1 MGDMDDVI
9 KEFLVESYENL
20 DRLDQDLLVLE
31 KSGPTREMLSS
42 IFRTLHTIK
51 GTCGFLGFKR
61 LESVTHCGETLLSR
75 LRDGKIE
82 PSSDL
87 AAALLDLVV
96 AIREMLT
103 SIETSESEGDGEY
116 PTLLATLKRIAAEPG
131 ASIAPAPAAAPAPVA
146 PPVAAPPP
154 VAKTVAVVTPPE
166 DLFPASPEPLPDP
179 PPRRP
184 SQVIEEGLQ
193 DIIFAAPPE
202 ARTSVADSF
211 VRVNTGVLDRLMDL
225 VGELVLARNQIL
237 QFTGVYE
244 DQTFLTTSQRLNLI
258 TSELQEGI
266 MKTRM
271 QPISGIWNK
280 LPRVA
285 RDVATTC
292 GKQVRVDME
301 GSSTELDRTIIEA
314 IKDPL
319 THVIR
324 NSVDHGIE
332 RAADRVD
339 LGKPPEGVI
348 KLRAFHEGGQVNI
361 EISDDGA
368 GISPQRVKDR
378 AIQRGL
384 ITRDQGSRMLEREL
398 INLIFLPGF
407 STAEQVTNVS
417 GRGVGMDV
425 VRTNVE
431 RIGGTIDLQ
440 SRFGEGTRLRI
451 KIPLT
456 LAIIPALIITTGGER
471 FAIPQVSLLELVRFD
486 GDQAKGALESVF
498 GSPVYRLRGS
508 LLPIIYLNR
517 ELELD
522 RGLDGEGAVE
532 RDSNVNVVVVQADDR
547 QFGIVVDDISDT
559 QEIVVKPLGKQL
571 SGTKVFAGAT
581 ILGDGKVALIL
592 DVLGLAQRAN
602 IVSEVRERTMLDS
615 TSAAQEATDTK
626 QALLLLGVH
635 DGGRMAMP
643 LSMVARLEEF
653 PRASIERI
661 GGRDVVQYRGEIMP
675 LVRVSAALPERRRE
689 SRGGD
694 PGEPVNE
701 DSVQVVVH
709 CDGGRSVGLIVDRIL
724 DIVEENLTMQGLAS
738 RPGVLGSAVIQSR
751 VTEILDVHGMI
762 CAAHPSFAL
771 AAE

>member
-1 MGDMDDVI
+1 MDDVI

-31 KSGPTREMLSS
+31 KSGPTKEMLSS

-75 LRDGKIE
+75 LRDGKIA

-103 SIETSESEGDGEY
+103 SIEATESEGEREY
-116 PTLLATLKRIAAEPG
+116 PTLLATLKRIAER
-131 ASIAPAPAAAPAPVA
+131 ASVSMVPVA
-146 PPVAAPPP
+146 PASLRAPAMPATPVVHVAVAEEELFPEPTVMTTAAPRAAA
-154 VAKTVAVVTPPE
+154 VATVVEDRFPAVV
-166 DLFPASPEPLPDP
+166 
-179 PPRRP
+179 
-184 SQVIEEGLQ
+184 EEGLQ
-193 DIIFAAPPE
+193 DIIFASAPE
-202 ARTSVADSF
+202 VRTSVADSF
-211 VRVNTGVLDRLMDL
+211 VRVSTGVLDRLMDL

-237 QFTGVYE
+237 QFTSVYD

-271 QPISGIWNK
+271 QPIGSIWNK

-292 GKQVRVDME
+292 GKQVRVEME
-301 GSSTELDRTIIEA
+301 GTSTELDRTIIEA

-339 LGKPPEGVI
+339 LGKPPEGLI

-368 GISPQRVKDR
+368 GISPQRVKER
-378 AIQRGL
+378 AVQRGL
-384 ITRDQGSRMLEREL
+384 ITREQASKMLEREV

-440 SRFGEGTRLRI
+440 SRFGEGTLLRI

-517 ELELD
+517 ELA
-522 RGLDGEGAVE
+522 LDGDPETQT
-532 RDSNVNVVVVQADDR
+532 RDSNVNVVIVQADDR

-571 SGTKVFAGAT
+571 SGIKVFCGAT

-602 IVSEVRERTMLDS
+602 IVSEVRERTMLD
-615 TSAAQEATDTK
+615 TTLAAQDEVDTK
-626 QALLLLGVH
+626 QALLLLGVN

-653 PRASIERI
+653 PRAAIERI

-675 LVRVSAALPERRRE
+675 LVNVSSALPERRLQA
-689 SRGGD
+689 RGGGSGD
-694 PGEPVNE
+694 PPLSE
-701 DSVQVVVH
+701 DSVHVVVH
-709 CDGGRSVGLIVDRIL
+709 SEGGRSVGLVVDRIL
-724 DIVEENLTMQGLAS
+724 DIVEESLTMQVLAS

-751 VTEILDVHGMI
+751 VTEILDVQGMI
-762 CAAHPSFAL
+762 RAAHPSFAL

>member
-1 MGDMDDVI
+1 MGVWTMGDMDDVI

-20 DRLDQDLLVLE
+20 DRLDQDLLLLE
-31 KSGPTREMLSS
+31 KSGPNKEMLSS

-75 LRDGKIE
+75 LRDGKIA
-82 PSSDL
+82 PSGDL

-103 SIETSESEGDGEY
+103 AIEATEAEGSREY
-116 PTLLATLKRIAAEPG
+116 PTLVATLTRIAERASLSMVPAAP
-131 ASIAPAPAAAPAPVA
+131 ASIRRPPVIHVAEVEEETVSTPAVLAQPAPAAPVVDEFFAPSV
-146 PPVAAPPP
+146 
-154 VAKTVAVVTPPE
+154 
-166 DLFPASPEPLPDP
+166 D
-179 PPRRP
+179 
-184 SQVIEEGLQ
+184 EGLN
-193 DIIFAAPPE
+193 DIIFAAAPE
-202 ARTSVADSF
+202 ARVSVADSF
-211 VRVNTGVLDRLMDL
+211 VRVSTGVLDRLMDL

-237 QFTGVYE
+237 QFTSVYD

-271 QPISGIWNK
+271 QPIGSIWNK

-292 GKQVRVDME
+292 GKQVRVEME
-301 GSSTELDRTIIEA
+301 GTSTELDRTIIEA

-339 LGKPPEGVI
+339 LGKPPEGLI

-378 AIQRGL
+378 AVQRGL
-384 ITRDQGSRMLEREL
+384 ITREQAAKMLEREI

-431 RIGGTIDLQ
+431 KIGGTIDLQ
-440 SRFGEGTRLRI
+440 SRFGEGTLLRI

-517 ELELD
+517 ELA
-522 RGLDGEGAVE
+522 LDGDADGAAE
-532 RDSNVNVVVVQADDR
+532 TRDSNVNVVIVQADDR

-571 SGTKVFAGAT
+571 GGIKVFCGAT

-602 IVSEVRERTMLDS
+602 IVSEVRERAMLD
-615 TSAAQEATDTK
+615 TSLAAQEESDTR
-626 QALLLLGVH
+626 QALLLLGVNG
-635 DGGRMAMP
+635 GGRMAMP

-653 PRASIERI
+653 PRTAIERI

-675 LVRVSAALPERRRE
+675 LVNVSSALPERRLLPRGDSSADLPMNEE
-689 SRGGD
+689 S
-694 PGEPVNE
+694 VH
-701 DSVQVVVH
+701 VVVH
-709 CDGGRSVGLIVDRIL
+709 SEGGRSVGLVVDRIL
-724 DIVEENLTMQGLAS
+724 DIVEETLTMQGMAS

-751 VTEILDVHGMI
+751 VTEILDVQGMI
-762 CAAHPSFAL
+762 RAAHPSFAL

>member
-1 MGDMDDVI
+1 
-9 KEFLVESYENL
+9 
-20 DRLDQDLLVLE
+20 
-31 KSGPTREMLSS
+31 MLSS

-154 VAKTVAVVTPPE
+154 VAKTVVVVAPPE

-368 GISPQRVKDR
+368 VISPQRVKDR

-522 RGLDGEGAVE
+522 RDLDREGGVE

-615 TSAAQEATDTK
+615 TSAALGASDTK
-626 QALLLLGVH
+626 QALLLLEVN

-653 PRASIERI
+653 PQTSIERI

-675 LVRVSAALPERRRE
+675 LLRVSAAVPERRKER
-689 SRGGD
+689 RGPA

-709 CDGGRSVGLIVDRIL
+709 SEGGRSVGLIVDRIL